1 VSANTV
7 TLEFAAPR
15 PQGRR
20 MDKRE
25 DAREAS
31 RDLARAA
38 EPLRR
43 SLAQFFRRRILEHSE
58 VEDLVQETFA
68 RIVARDSTR
77 PVENLSAY
85 VFQTA
90 ASVLA
95 DRNRRRVVRHA
106 TDHVAFDA
114 SRHAEAELDASRIL
128 IGREDLQALVAA
140 LLSLPERTRAI
151 FVLHRLDGRK
161 YRDIGAQLGIS
172 VSAVEKH
179 MLRAMEH
186 LSDAFEEPQ

>member
-1 VSANTV
+1 VSANAV
-7 TLEFAAPR
+7 TLEFAVPWR
-15 PQGRR
+15 QCWR
-20 MDKRE
+20 MDKR
-25 DAREAS
+25 DDDREAG

-43 SLAQFFRRRILEHSE
+43 SLARFFRRRILEQWE

-68 RIVARDSTR
+68 RILARDSTQ

-95 DRNRRRVVRHA
+95 DRNRRRVARHA
-106 TDHVAFDA
+106 NDHVVFDA
-114 SRHAEAELDASRIL
+114 NCHGEDDFDASRIL
-128 IGREDLQALVAA
+128 VGREDLRALVAA
-140 LLSLPERTRAI
+140 LLSLPERTRTI

-179 MLRAMEH
+179 MLRAMQH
-186 LSDAFEEPQ
+186 LSDIFEEPQ

>member
-1 VSANTV
+1 
-7 TLEFAAPR
+7 
-15 PQGRR
+15 

-58 VEDLVQETFA
+58 VEDLVQETFT
-68 RIVARDSTR
+68 RVVARDSTR